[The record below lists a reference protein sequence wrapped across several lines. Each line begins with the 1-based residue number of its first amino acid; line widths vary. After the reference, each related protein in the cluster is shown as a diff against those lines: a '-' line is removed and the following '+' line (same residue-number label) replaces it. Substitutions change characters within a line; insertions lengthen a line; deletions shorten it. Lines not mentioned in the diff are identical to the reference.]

1 MEDVDRLSGRRRLVA
16 TIGCAAALLALAGCT
31 TASFEIPRP
40 SVTASSGPPALPTEF
55 LAYEPVEGERAVGT
69 LATQTGINS
78 LGPFTVASE
87 RVAVYVD
94 CLGQGTVSVE
104 ISGVAR
110 FDNPCYP
117 RVGPLGTRNELDMR
131 YVDDYTVTVT
141 ATDEQL
147 WALTITEPD
156 S

>member
-1 MEDVDRLSGRRRLVA
+1 VA